1 MIDKEQALEII
12 DKQDFFNDRAGR
24 ELWNDKPK
32 EIQDEDIRNAHEDY
46 EALKEYILNQPKVGE
61 LIPCSERLPKHDGDY
76 LIQAINDCEGIYM
89 AVSSYDSQYKSF
101 SSDGVEDDNAIAWM
115 DLPKMY
121 EVRENER
128 P

>member
-1 MIDKEQALEII
+1 MIDEKRLLEVLEKNFYGIGGVEVLKQII
-12 DKQDFFNDRAGR
+12 N
-24 ELWNDKPK
+24 E
-32 EIQDEDIRNAHEDY
+32 
-46 EALKEYILNQPKVGE
+46 QPKVGE
-61 LIPCSERLPKHDGDY
+61 WIPCSERLPKHDGDY

-121 EVRENER
+121 EVKK
-128 P
+128 

>member
-1 MIDKEQALEII
+1 MIDEKKLIEELRKYADELGTVRGEI
-12 DKQDFFNDRAGR
+12 
-24 ELWNDKPK
+24 ELANGV
-32 EIQDEDIRNAHEDY
+32 
-46 EALKEYILNQPKVGE
+46 LKAISIINEQPKVGE
-61 LIPCSERLPKHDGDY
+61 WIPCSERLPKHDGDY

-121 EVRENER
+121 EVKK
-128 P
+128 

>member
-61 LIPCSERLPKHDGDY
+61 WIPVEDRLPKNGGAY
-76 LIQAINDCEGIYM
+76 LITAINDCGGVYM
-89 AVSSYDSQYKSF
+89 DVSYYDSQYKIF
-101 SSDGVEDDNAIAWM
+101 SCDGADDDNAIAWM
-115 DLPKMY
+115 DLPKPY
-121 EVRENER
+121 EVKRK
-128 P
+128 

>member
-1 MIDKEQALEII
+1 MVRLIDEKKLIEELRKYADELGTVRGEI
-12 DKQDFFNDRAGR
+12 
-24 ELWNDKPK
+24 ELANGV
-32 EIQDEDIRNAHEDY
+32 
-46 EALKEYILNQPKVGE
+46 LKAISIINEQPKVGE
-61 LIPCSERLPKHDGDY
+61 WIPCSERLPKHDGDY

-121 EVRENER
+121 EVKK
-128 P
+128 